1 MKEESSGNANPDR
14 ERTKETPRHGLDLF
28 QHFEAYS
35 LISPVIF
42 TISRIAKFTEIYT
55 GGGRSGTG
63 RSGTRLVWLVG
74 EPTQLTFKRLIF
86 VDKVSN
92 FSCPTSTTT
101 QCTWSYKL
109 MFGVIYNPTRKSLYY
124 QNLKNLAKNGAIT
137 KLSKEK
143 RGNEKCDW
151 LNFKPRFKGNGM
163 KNWPLKR
170 LHCSFISKEIL
181 LWAWRASILLLSP
194 GLPPRFF
201 LSIRARSKELW
212 V

>member
-1 MKEESSGNANPDR
+1 MIGYLQIDWYNQGTQRPWNP
-14 ERTKETPRHGLDLF
+14 KH
-28 QHFEAYS
+28 
-35 LISPVIF
+35 LIWPY
-42 TISRIAKFTEIYT
+42 RKH
-55 GGGRSGTG
+55 
-63 RSGTRLVWLVG
+63 
-74 EPTQLTFKRLIF
+74 
-86 VDKVSN
+86 N
-92 FSCPTSTTT
+92 
-101 QCTWSYKL
+101 TWSYKL

-151 LNFKPRFKGNGM
+151 LYFKPRFKGNGM